1 MAATAAVALHPSP
14 TSEASSGRVAAT
26 GGRGAASPQPTA
38 TPRDAIGGP
47 LLASHGILVRY
58 PATGARKLPKIPASA
73 WVLADADTGQVL
85 AARDPHG
92 LFPPASTLKVLTAIS
107 LIPALDPE
115 EKVLATRRATSVEP
129 NIVGLARGHLYRVAD
144 LFRALLLISANDAAV
159 ALAQATGSYSHGIGL
174 MNAEARWLHADD
186 VVARNPNGLPARGQ
200 VVSAYDEAL
209 IARQALTLPSFMR
222 YDSTLSAPFHIK
234 KKKWVGLVNQNNLL
248 VNYQAG
254 WAARSAGPRR
264 RGHYIGMAR
273 RHGATLIV
281 TILHCARW
289 PRSSR
294 REAAQLGIQDGPRS
308 PGRHTGPAAHSLTH
322 ASGYSVPVPVQV
334 LRAGPGPAAAGSF
347 AVSTGG
353 AAAGGCQHSPA
364 SRGPADPTGR
374 GPGSWS
380 AGPRPGHGRPPPPG
394 ARPAWPR
401 RRAAPRS
408 VPGSARARPPPPRR
422 GPS

>member
-1 MAATAAVALHPSP
+1 MSRARGAVITVAVLVAAAATAAVALHPSP
-14 TSEASSGRVAAT
+14 TSPEASAGAGPAASAGSGAGTQKPAAT
-26 GGRGAASPQPTA
+26 PS
-38 TPRDAIGGP
+38 DAIGGP
-47 LLASHGILVRY
+47 LLASHGLLVRY

-73 WVLADADTGQVL
+73 WVLADASTGQVL

-129 NIVGLARGHLYRVAD
+129 NIVGLARGHSYRVAD

-248 VNYQAG
+248 TDYKGGLGGKIG
-254 WAARSAGPRR
+254 WTERARAT
-264 RGHYIGMAR
+264 YIGMAR
-273 RHGATLIV
+273 RHGVTLIV
-281 TILHCARW
+281 TILHCRALAEIKAGEKLLSW
-289 PRSSR
+289 GFTMDHKVTPVGTLVPPRST
-294 REAAQLGIQDGPRS
+294 PN
-308 PGRHTGPAAHSLTH
+308 PA
-322 ASGYSVPVPVQV
+322 G
-334 LRAGPGPAAAGSF
+334 
-347 AVSTGG
+347 
-353 AAAGGCQHSPA
+353 
-364 SRGPADPTGR
+364 
-374 GPGSWS
+374 
-380 AGPRPGHGRPPPPG
+380 
-394 ARPAWPR
+394 
-401 RRAAPRS
+401 
-408 VPGSARARPPPPRR
+408 
-422 GPS
+422 

>member
-1 MAATAAVALHPSP
+1 MSRARGAAITVAALVAVAATAAVTLHSSP
-14 TSEASSGRVAAT
+14 ISPETGGAGGAAT
-26 GGRGAASPQPTA
+26 AGRGAASPQPTA

-248 VNYQAG
+248 IGYRGGLGGKIG
-254 WAARSAGPRR
+254 WTEKARAT
-264 RGHYIGMAR
+264 YIGMAR
-273 RHGATLIV
+273 RHGVTLIV
-281 TILHCARW
+281 TILHCRALAEIKAGEKLLSWGFRMDHKVT
-289 PRSSR
+289 PVGTLVPSAST
-294 REAAQLGIQDGPRS
+294 PN
-308 PGRHTGPAAHSLTH
+308 PA
-322 ASGYSVPVPVQV
+322 G
-334 LRAGPGPAAAGSF
+334 
-347 AVSTGG
+347 
-353 AAAGGCQHSPA
+353 
-364 SRGPADPTGR
+364 
-374 GPGSWS
+374 
-380 AGPRPGHGRPPPPG
+380 
-394 ARPAWPR
+394 
-401 RRAAPRS
+401 
-408 VPGSARARPPPPRR
+408 
-422 GPS
+422 

>member
-1 MAATAAVALHPSP
+1 MSRARGAVVTIATLLAVAATAAVALHPSP
-14 TSEASSGRVAAT
+14 GGQAAGGGAGRPAAT
-26 GGRGAASPQPTA
+26 AGPGAASPKPAA

-92 LFPPASTLKVLTAIS
+92 LFPPASTLKVLTAIR
-107 LIPALDPE
+107 LIPARNPHA
-115 EKVLATRRATSVEP
+115 KVLATRRATSVEP

-209 IARQALTLPSFMR
+209 IARQALTLPDFMR
-222 YDSTLSAPFHIK
+222 YDSTLSASFHIK

-248 VNYQAG
+248 IDYRGGLGGKIG
-254 WAARSAGPRR
+254 WTEKARAT
-264 RGHYIGMAR
+264 YIGMAR
-273 RHGATLIV
+273 RHGVTLIV
-281 TILHCARW
+281 TILHCRALAEIKAGEKLLSW
-289 PRSSR
+289 GFKMDHKVTPVGTLVPPRST
-294 REAAQLGIQDGPRS
+294 PN
-308 PGRHTGPAAHSLTH
+308 PA
-322 ASGYSVPVPVQV
+322 G
-334 LRAGPGPAAAGSF
+334 
-347 AVSTGG
+347 
-353 AAAGGCQHSPA
+353 
-364 SRGPADPTGR
+364 
-374 GPGSWS
+374 
-380 AGPRPGHGRPPPPG
+380 
-394 ARPAWPR
+394 
-401 RRAAPRS
+401 
-408 VPGSARARPPPPRR
+408 
-422 GPS
+422 

>member
-1 MAATAAVALHPSP
+1 MITFRRAYATESPLPSWVRPGLATADREQLPMSRARGAVVTIAALVAVAATAAVALHPSP
-14 TSEASSGRVAAT
+14 GGQAAGGGAGRPAAT
-26 GGRGAASPQPTA
+26 AGPGAASPKPAA

-107 LIPALDPE
+107 LIPALDPA

-129 NIVGLARGHLYRVAD
+129 NIVGLARGHYYRVAD

-159 ALAQATGSYSHGIGL
+159 ALAQATGSYAHGIGL
-174 MNAEARWLHADD
+174 MNAEARWLRADD

-222 YDSTLSAPFHIK
+222 YDSTLSASFHIK

-248 VNYQAG
+248 IDYQGGLGGKIG
-254 WAARSAGPRR
+254 WTEEARAT
-264 RGHYIGMAR
+264 YIGMAR
-273 RHGATLIV
+273 RHGVTLIV
-281 TILHCARW
+281 TILHCRALAEIKAGEKLLSW
-289 PRSSR
+289 GFMMDHKVTPVGTLVPPRS
-294 REAAQLGIQDGPRS
+294 APN
-308 PGRHTGPAAHSLTH
+308 PA
-322 ASGYSVPVPVQV
+322 G
-334 LRAGPGPAAAGSF
+334 
-347 AVSTGG
+347 
-353 AAAGGCQHSPA
+353 
-364 SRGPADPTGR
+364 
-374 GPGSWS
+374 
-380 AGPRPGHGRPPPPG
+380 
-394 ARPAWPR
+394 
-401 RRAAPRS
+401 
-408 VPGSARARPPPPRR
+408 
-422 GPS
+422 